1 MLAASTSPDPLRQVQ
16 NPNSILIKGV
26 GMGWLLNSNYKKG
39 MDGAALRVGW
49 IQEHRV
55 LPSLSFSS
63 PPCISVWACTLA
75 SLSLYNW
82 PHTLAIW
89 PQATQAYIPLT
100 TQTRLQKKDCFSP
113 SVPVRRGKDPFSK
126 IRSAATRRRQEKSLG
141 QLNVFYVT
149 SLLFSSL
156 SCAQLFCNSMDWQ
169 VVVHWRRQWQTTS
182 LFLPWEPHEQDE
194 KAKRYDTE
202 R

>member
-75 SLSLYNW
+75 SLSLYN
-82 PHTLAIW
+82 
-89 PQATQAYIPLT
+89 
-100 TQTRLQKKDCFSP
+100 
-113 SVPVRRGKDPFSK
+113 
-126 IRSAATRRRQEKSLG
+126 
-141 QLNVFYVT
+141 
-149 SLLFSSL
+149 
-156 SCAQLFCNSMDWQ
+156 
-169 VVVHWRRQWQTTS
+169 
-182 LFLPWEPHEQDE
+182 
-194 KAKRYDTE
+194 
-202 R
+202 